1 MLQTLHYPLAG
12 SRVGSVVEREQS
24 LRVFQLTPDE
34 WPTSWKVGEQLGAAP
49 DDVSILPAPL
59 WVENTFVGGLEVV
72 WKPQHRTTDQEVR
85 RLEAIAVQAAMAI
98 THARLYQEKEQ
109 ALQEVQTSEERFR
122 AAAEGGLDALFLL
135 QSVRDETGKI
145 VDVCF
150 VDLNSLAERM
160 LALSREESIGQHLCE
175 RWPVNRTTGLFDKYV
190 QGVETGGVLEEV
202 ISFFEPEI
210 VARWL

>member
-85 RLEAIAVQAAMAI
+85 LLEAIAVQAAMAI
-98 THARLYQEKEQ
+98 THARLYQQKEQ

-122 AAAEGGLDALFLL
+122 AAAEGSLDALFLL

-145 VDVCF
+145 VDFCF

-175 RWPVNRTTGLFDKYV
+175 RWPVNRTTGLFDK
-190 QGVETGGVLEEV
+190 
-202 ISFFEPEI
+202 
-210 VARWL
+210 